1 LYNVFGLAA
10 DNWLDR
16 RAAANTLE
24 CRVALVVSSV
34 MLPPTRNIRAA
45 RDLAIGIA
53 LAVVVLLCP
62 LVISGHVPARGL
74 VTGTVYEVS
83 VTGKTPPAPDPR
95 LVFQQ
100 AGSWMEFI
108 AAVNAAGHYSAT
120 LPPGR
125 YHIVSK
131 DYSYAVWQ
139 IPGQHPDPVSYDA
152 VLAYLE
158 QLRLRGQEP
167 VGVTVVAGE
176 HEVVN
181 VAFLT
186 P

>member
-1 LYNVFGLAA
+1 MG
-10 DNWLDR
+10 
-16 RAAANTLE
+16 
-24 CRVALVVSSV
+24 VAVL
-34 MLPPTRNIRAA
+34 I
-45 RDLAIGIA
+45 
-53 LAVVVLLCP
+53 LLCP
-62 LVISGHVPARGL
+62 LVISGHLPPRGL
-74 VTGTVYEVS
+74 VTGTVYKVS
-83 VTGKTPPAPDPR
+83 FTGKTPPAPDPR

-100 AGSWMEFI
+100 AGSWMEFG
-108 AAVNAAGHYSAT
+108 AAVDAAGGYSAT

-131 DYSYAVWQ
+131 EYAYAVWQ

-158 QLRLRGQEP
+158 QLRLQHGQEP
-167 VGVTVVAGE
+167 IEVTVVAGE
-176 HEVVN
+176 HVAVN